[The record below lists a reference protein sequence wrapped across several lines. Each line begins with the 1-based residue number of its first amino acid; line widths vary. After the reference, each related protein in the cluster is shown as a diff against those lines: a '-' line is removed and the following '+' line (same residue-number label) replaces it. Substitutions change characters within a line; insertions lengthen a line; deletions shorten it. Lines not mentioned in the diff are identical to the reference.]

1 MAELRQLLFE
11 MRSHMSDVC
20 APFYLPHDLGEDPL
34 LLLLLLLQ
42 RLYSRLIVF
51 ELINV

>member
-1 MAELRQLLFE
+1 MK
-11 MRSHMSDVC
+11 MRSQMDDTC
-20 APFYLPHDLGEDPL
+20 APSYSPHGPAKTR

-42 RLYSRLIVF
+42 YLYSRLIVF

>member
-1 MAELRQLLFE
+1 MK
-11 MRSHMSDVC
+11 MRSQMDDTC
-20 APFYLPHDLGEDPL
+20 APSYSPHDLAKTRL

-42 RLYSRLIVF
+42 HLYSRLIVF

>member
-34 LLLLLLLQ
+34 LLLLQ

>member
-1 MAELRQLLFE
+1 M
-11 MRSHMSDVC
+11 DDTC
-20 APFYLPHDLGEDPL
+20 APSYSPHDLAKTR

-42 RLYSRLIVF
+42 HLYSRLIVF